1 MTAIRYALAASIAL
15 MGWGIDTIRA
25 VERAHGIGQPAG
37 DDKQ

>member
-25 VERAHGIGQPAG
+25 EMARWSKA
-37 DDKQ
+37 